1 MKKIKSAAEIAME
14 RVQKMK
20 GTREDAR
27 SMDQEQYIKAA
38 VSLGRAFLRQQ
49 TDTEEIMKTMQRY
62 PESHRAAAADAFIR
76 TVKSEMDLGN
86 TPRILDVISA
96 LQDNEEMREFCS
108 RVHDLYGEYRRQR
121 EEALKNMEERSW
133 QAMKSKLA
141 QAGIGG
147 SAIAGF
153 NLQRHS
159 QFAEVASRI
168 DQEYRKVL
176 GRIGV
181 S

>member
-20 GTREDAR
+20 KTREDAR

-49 TDTEEIMKTMQRY
+49 TDTEEIKNTLQRY
-62 PESHRAAAADAFIR
+62 PESYRTAAADAFIR
-76 TVKSEMDLGN
+76 KVKSEMDLDN

-96 LQDNEEMREFCS
+96 LRDNEEMREFCS
-108 RVHDLYGEYRRQR
+108 RVQELHGEYLRQQ
-121 EEALKNMEERSW
+121 EEALKNLEERNR
-133 QAMKSKLA
+133 QAMKSRLA
-141 QAGIGG
+141 QAGIAG

-159 QFAEVASRI
+159 GFAEVASRM
-168 DQEYRKVL
+168 DQEYREIL
-176 GRIGV
+176 SRPDA

>member
-1 MKKIKSAAEIAME
+1 MKKIKSVAEIAME

-27 SMDQEQYIKAA
+27 SMEQEQYVKAA
-38 VSLGRAFLRQQ
+38 VSLGRSFLRRQ
-49 TDTEEIMKTMQRY
+49 TDTEEIKNTLQRY
-62 PESHRAAAADAFIR
+62 PEGYRAAAADAFIN
-76 TVKSEMDLGN
+76 TVKSEMALEN

-96 LQDNEEMREFCS
+96 LRDNEEMREFYF
-108 RVHDLYGEYRRQR
+108 RVQELHGEYLRQQ
-121 EEALKNMEERSW
+121 EEALKNLEERSW
-133 QAMKSKLA
+133 QAMKSRLV
-141 QAGIGG
+141 QAGIAG

-159 QFAEVASRI
+159 EFEEVISRI
-168 DQEYRKVL
+168 DQEYREIL
-176 GRIGV
+176 NRTGA